1 MKYYHSRDSK
11 HIHYLQNFPCAPYN
25 VQVCLLAIP
34 PDKYLLACCHS
45 ELVWIF
51 LGFIH
56 HTFLFACLLLVQL
69 VLFSI
74 TILRFIHVDFFNGLS
89 FLLLSSILLYGY
101 AKICLAI
108 NLQMGTCSQ
117 YLPVKNKA
125 ALNILI
131 QCFVQMYAF
140 LLLGKYQQE
149 KGWIIFL
156 RSY

>member
-1 MKYYHSRDSK
+1 MKHYHNRDSE

-25 VQVCLLAIP
+25 VEICLPALQ
-34 PDKYLLACCHS
+34 PDKYLFASCHS
-45 ELVWIF
+45 GLVCIF
-51 LGFIH
+51 QGFIY

-69 VLFSI
+69 VLVSI
-74 TILRFIHVDFFNGLS
+74 IILRFIYVDFFNGLS

-101 AKICLAI
+101 AKLCLAI
-108 NLQMGTCSQ
+108 SLQMGTCSQ

-125 ALNILI
+125 APNILI
-131 QCFVQMYAF
+131 QGFVQMYAF
-140 LLLGKYQQE
+140 LFLGKYQQE